1 MKVIYSPQLME
12 EAAFRH
18 LSHLERSGYRSEY
31 DEYHSL
37 ADPIYELPEDDR
49 EIAFEKVNKVFFTER
64 LKLGEHVLSALE
76 AVGLIPKR
84 KRTTRRAQ
92 LAAFAADADEAPGE
106 LAAQLEESSSS
117 IHGVPGMDD
126 DSQETN
132 LDDQSDPL
140 PDTDLQIENNPEEDS
155 QGSKD
160 TDSEDTDSE
169 DTDSE
174 DTDGIVAYDMVRD
187 FEERIN
193 EVHVKRAINKVDEG
207 SNVLNRIS
215 GKPMIEMRVLASR
228 FCNPEEA
235 QELDAFLIQEFMH
248 AKDMVD
254 PEFDYEDAFIPG
266 NPSVKN
272 LITAR
277 FRLLWNI
284 YVDARLSR
292 AGIISTIPREARY
305 REFDNF
311 YRKVPEGQRRGIFEG
326 IWRTERFTHEE
337 LLSMATDLES
347 LMSKYVDDADL
358 PEEERDYIHLQGSP
372 CPLCKFPT
380 YNWVD
385 DPESIC
391 DEMVIEAIQIDF
403 PDWENKDGGCDRCIE
418 VYELRAGV

>member
-49 EIAFEKVNKVFFTER
+49 EIAFEKVNKIFFIER
-64 LKLGEHVLSALE
+64 LKLGDHVLRALE

-84 KRTTRRAQ
+84 KRTTKRAQ
-92 LAAFAADADEAPGE
+92 LAAVALGADETSGE
-106 LAAQLEESSSS
+106 LEESSSY
-117 IHGVPGMDD
+117 IHGVPADG
-126 DSQETN
+126 DSQEMS
-132 LDDQSDPL
+132 SDEDL
-140 PDTDLQIENNPEEDS
+140 VSSTDTDLQVEDNPQEDN
-155 QGSKD
+155 Q
-160 TDSEDTDSE
+160 DSEDN
-169 DTDSE
+169 
-174 DTDGIVAYDMVRD
+174 DGVVSYDMVRD

-215 GKPMIEMRVLASR
+215 GRPMIEMRVLASR

-277 FRLLWNI
+277 FRLLWNL
-284 YVDARLSR
+284 YVDARLAR
-292 AGIISTIPREARY
+292 AGIISTMPREARY

-311 YRKVPEGQRRGIFEG
+311 YRKVPEKQRRGIFEG
-326 IWRTERFTHEE
+326 IWQTEKFTHEE

-347 LMSKYVDDADL
+347 LMSKYVDDVDIT
-358 PEEERDYIHLQGSP
+358 EEERDYIHLQGSP

>member
-49 EIAFEKVNKVFFTER
+49 EIAFEKVNRIFFIER
-64 LKLGEHVLSALE
+64 LKLGDHVLRSLE

-84 KRTTRRAQ
+84 KRTTKRAQ
-92 LAAFAADADEAPGE
+92 LAAIALGADEAPSE
-106 LAAQLEESSSS
+106 LEESSSS
-117 IHGVPGMDD
+117 IHGVPVDD
-126 DSQETN
+126 ASQEMTSE
-132 LDDQSDPL
+132 DDLVSPTDS
-140 PDTDLQIENNPEEDS
+140 DLQVEDNPQEDN
-155 QGSKD
+155 Q
-160 TDSEDTDSE
+160 
-169 DTDSE
+169 DSE
-174 DTDGIVAYDMVRD
+174 DTDGVVSYDMVRD

-277 FRLLWNI
+277 FRLLWNL
-284 YVDARLSR
+284 YVDARLAR
-292 AGIISTIPREARY
+292 AGIVSTMPREARY

-311 YRKVPEGQRRGIFEG
+311 YRKVPEKQRRGIFEG
-326 IWRTERFTHEE
+326 IWQTEKFTHEE

-347 LMSKYVDDADL
+347 LMSKYVDDVDIS
-358 PEEERDYIHLQGSP
+358 EEERDYIHLQGSP

>member
-49 EIAFEKVNKVFFTER
+49 EVAFEKVNKIFFIER
-64 LKLGEHVLSALE
+64 LKLGDHVLRALE

-84 KRTTRRAQ
+84 KRTTKRAQ
-92 LAAFAADADEAPGE
+92 LAAIALGADETSGE
-106 LAAQLEESSSS
+106 LEESSSY
-117 IHGVPGMDD
+117 IHGVPVDG
-126 DSQETN
+126 DSQEMS
-132 LDDQSDPL
+132 SDEDL
-140 PDTDLQIENNPEEDS
+140 VSSTDTDLQVEDNPQEDN
-155 QGSKD
+155 Q
-160 TDSEDTDSE
+160 
-169 DTDSE
+169 DSE
-174 DTDGIVAYDMVRD
+174 DTDGVVSYDMVRD

-215 GKPMIEMRVLASR
+215 GRPMIEMRVLASR

-277 FRLLWNI
+277 FRLLWNL
-284 YVDARLSR
+284 YVDARLAR
-292 AGIISTIPREARY
+292 AGIISTMPREARY

-311 YRKVPEGQRRGIFEG
+311 YRKIPEKQRRGIFEG
-326 IWRTERFTHEE
+326 IWQTEKFTHEE

-347 LMSKYVDDADL
+347 LMSKYVDDVDIT
-358 PEEERDYIHLQGSP
+358 EEERDYIHLQGSP

>member
-18 LSHLERSGYRSEY
+18 LSHLERSGYRSDY

-49 EIAFEKVNKVFFTER
+49 EVAFEKVNRIFFIER
-64 LKLGEHVLSALE
+64 LKLGDHVLRALE

-84 KRTTRRAQ
+84 KRTTKRAQ
-92 LAAFAADADEAPGE
+92 LAAIALETDEASGE
-106 LAAQLEESSSS
+106 PEESSASM
-117 IHGVPGMDD
+117 HLPPVND
-126 DSQETN
+126 DSQETT
-132 LDDQSDPL
+132 SDVDFVP
-140 PDTDLQIENNPEEDS
+140 PVDTDLQIEDNP
-155 QGSKD
+155 QKD
-160 TDSEDTDSE
+160 NPDSEE
-169 DTDSE
+169 
-174 DTDGIVAYDMVRD
+174 TDGVVSYDMVRD

-277 FRLLWNI
+277 FRLLWNL
-284 YVDARLSR
+284 YVDARLAR
-292 AGIISTIPREARY
+292 AGIISTMPREARY

-311 YRKVPEGQRRGIFEG
+311 YRKIPEKQRRGIFEG
-326 IWRTERFTHEE
+326 IWVTEKFTHEE

-347 LMSKYVDDADL
+347 LMSKYVEDADIS
-358 PEEERDYIHLQGSP
+358 EEERDFIHLQGSP

-391 DEMVIEAIQIDF
+391 DEMVLEAIQIDF
-403 PDWENKDGGCDRCIE
+403 PDWESKDGGCDRCIE
-418 VYELRAGV
+418 VYELRAGVG

>member
-49 EIAFEKVNKVFFTER
+49 EIAFEKVNKIFFIER
-64 LKLGEHVLSALE
+64 LKLGDHVLRALE

-84 KRTTRRAQ
+84 KRTTKRAQ
-92 LAAFAADADEAPGE
+92 LAAVALGADEIPSE
-106 LAAQLEESSSS
+106 LEESSSS
-117 IHGVPGMDD
+117 IHGVPVDD
-126 DSQETN
+126 ASQETSSE
-132 LDDQSDPL
+132 DDLVSPTDS
-140 PDTDLQIENNPEEDS
+140 DLQVEDNPQEDN
-155 QGSKD
+155 Q
-160 TDSEDTDSE
+160 
-169 DTDSE
+169 DSE
-174 DTDGIVAYDMVRD
+174 DTDGVVSYDMVRD

-215 GKPMIEMRVLASR
+215 GRPMIEMRVLASR

-284 YVDARLSR
+284 YVDARLAR
-292 AGIISTIPREARY
+292 AGIISTMPREARY

-311 YRKVPEGQRRGIFEG
+311 YRKVPEKQRRGIFEG
-326 IWRTERFTHEE
+326 IWQTEKFTHEE

-347 LMSKYVDDADL
+347 LMCKYVDDVDIS
-358 PEEERDYIHLQGSP
+358 EEERDYIHLQGSP

>member
-1 MKVIYSPQLME
+1 MEGDSDEISSDDQL
-12 EAAFRH
+12 
-18 LSHLERSGYRSEY
+18 
-31 DEYHSL
+31 
-37 ADPIYELPEDDR
+37 DPPTDKDSQIEGNTEDD
-49 EIAFEKVNKVFFTER
+49 KDS
-64 LKLGEHVLSALE
+64 GEDV
-76 AVGLIPKR
+76 
-84 KRTTRRAQ
+84 
-92 LAAFAADADEAPGE
+92 
-106 LAAQLEESSSS
+106 
-117 IHGVPGMDD
+117 D
-126 DSQETN
+126 DSV
-132 LDDQSDPL
+132 
-140 PDTDLQIENNPEEDS
+140 
-155 QGSKD
+155 
-160 TDSEDTDSE
+160 
-169 DTDSE
+169 
-174 DTDGIVAYDMVRD
+174 VAYDMIRE

-215 GKPMIEMRVLASR
+215 GRPMIEMRVLASR

-284 YVDARLSR
+284 YVDSRLART
-292 AGIISTIPREARY
+292 GIISTMPREARY

-311 YRKVPEGQRRGIFEG
+311 YRKIPEKQRRGIFEG
-326 IWRTERFTHEE
+326 IWQADKFTHEE

-347 LMSKYVDDADL
+347 LMSKYVDDVDIS
-358 PEEERDYIHLQGSP
+358 EEERDYIHLQGSP